1 MRMVANLIPIALVG
15 GLLLLLGFPLVLQ
28 LFPGLRGSQTV
39 QIQRASGNSSTS
51 GVPEMETLTII
62 NILPKDAIRAI
73 DDPLFLSAQDGS
85 PWMRAEE
92 LVIGVSIDGE
102 SKA

>member
-28 LFPGLRGSQTV
+28 LVPGLRGSQTV

-51 GVPEMETLTII
+51 
-62 NILPKDAIRAI
+62 